1 LTVAGLLGE
10 NGRDEVLFVGT
21 PDGLE
26 ARLVPEAGVVFHAIA
41 SKGFD
46 RGNPLTLV
54 TSGVRV
60 LFSVCSATVLLR
72 RYRPDVVAGFGGYVS
87 LPVGIAAVLTRTPLV
102 LHEQNSVPGLAN
114 KILSRWAYAVGV
126 TYEGSI
132 KHLNCP
138 ERALVTGNPVR
149 TAILGADRGSGRREL
164 GLDAGGVVV
173 LVFGGSRGAR
183 RLNEAL
189 ARLWP
194 VLSRESGLQVVH
206 VAGKLDAA
214 SVAEQMADALAD
226 PAGRY
231 RLYEYVERM
240 GDALAAAD
248 VVVARAGAT
257 SIAEITAVGRASVLV
272 PYPYATDDH
281 QTLNAR
287 AVAAGGAA
295 IVVSDDETDGD
306 AFDSAVLGL
315 VRDGKKRETMA
326 AAAAALG
333 RPDAGERVA
342 EMVRRAVKKAKQ
354 RGDRR

>member
-1 LTVAGLLGE
+1 MAGLLGE

-26 ARLVPEAGVVFHAIA
+26 ARLVPEAGVAFHPIA

-60 LFSVCSATVLLR
+60 LGSVFGAIALLR
-72 RYRPDVVAGFGGYVS
+72 RHRPDVVAGFGGYVS

-114 KILSRWAYAVGV
+114 RILSRWARAVGV
-126 TYEGSI
+126 TYENSI
-132 KHLNCP
+132 KHLKRP

-149 TAILGADRGSGRREL
+149 GAILGADREAGRRTL
-164 GLDAGGVVV
+164 GLDPDATVL
-173 LVFGGSRGAR
+173 LVFGGSRGAKH
-183 RLNEAL
+183 LNEAL

-194 VLSRESGLQVVH
+194 VLAEEPRLQVVH
-206 VAGKLDAA
+206 VAGKLDVA
-214 SVAEQMADALAD
+214 SVAEAMAEALSD

-231 RLYEYVERM
+231 RLHEYIERM
-240 GDALAAAD
+240 GDVIAAAD

-257 SIAEITAVGRASVLV
+257 SIAEITAIGRASVLV

-287 AVAAGGAA
+287 AVSAGGGA
-295 IVVSDDETDGD
+295 IVVPDDQIEGA

-315 VRDGKKRETMA
+315 VRDGKKRERMA

-333 RPDAGERVA
+333 RPDAGVRVTD
-342 EMVRRAVKKAKQ
+342 MVRQVAKSTKQ
-354 RGDRR
+354 RGDRS